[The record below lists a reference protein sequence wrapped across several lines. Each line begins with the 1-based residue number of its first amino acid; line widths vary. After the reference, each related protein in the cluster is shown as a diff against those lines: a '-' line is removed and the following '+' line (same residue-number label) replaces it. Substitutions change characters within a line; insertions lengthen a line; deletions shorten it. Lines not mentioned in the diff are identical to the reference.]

1 MKHGLTQLGHGI
13 LLFLVCSS
21 CVNLERSSP
30 ERHYFVIE
38 LPSGANQTAPS
49 GEDVLMVANLR
60 ISPRYADRSF
70 VYRTSDAGYESD
82 YYNQFLASPDVMISE
97 ELRKGLASASQFK
110 FVVGPANPLQPNY
123 ALEGSINSLYGDF
136 RNAAQP
142 AAVLEMDFFLYRENS
157 NDQAVVIQKR
167 YVKSVPLNAK
177 SPEALVKGWDQALQ
191 EIIAA
196 LAADLK
202 AAKLQGDFPT

>member
-1 MKHGLTQLGHGI
+1 MKHGLTQLGYGI
-13 LLFLVCSS
+13 LFFLVCSA
-21 CVNLERSSP
+21 CVNLERSAP

-38 LPSGANQTAPS
+38 LPNSANQTAPS

-60 ISPRYADRSF
+60 ISSRYADRSF

-110 FVVGPANPLQPNY
+110 FVVGPANPLQPSY
-123 ALEGSINSLYGDF
+123 SLEGSIDSLYGDF

-157 NDQAVVIQKR
+157 NNQGVVVQKR
-167 YVKSVPLNAK
+167 YIKSVPLNAK
-177 SPEALVKGWDQALQ
+177 SPEALVKGWDQALA
-191 EIIAA
+191 EIVGA
-196 LAADLK
+196 LIADLK
-202 AAKLQGDFPT
+202 TADLQVQ

>member
-21 CVNLERSSP
+21 CVNLERDAP

-38 LPSGANQTAPS
+38 IPHNESQTAS
-49 GEDVLMVANLR
+49 GENVLMVANLR

-123 ALEGSINSLYGDF
+123 ALEGAINSLYGDF

-157 NDQAVVIQKR
+157 NDQGVVLQKR

-202 AAKLQGDFPT
+202 TANL

>member
-1 MKHGLTQLGHGI
+1 MKQRLTQLGHGI
-13 LLFLVCSS
+13 LLFLVCSA
-21 CVNLERSSP
+21 CVNLERDAP

-38 LPSGANQTAPS
+38 VSRSADQTAPT
-49 GEDVLMVANLR
+49 GDQVLMVANLR

-70 VYRTSDAGYESD
+70 VYRSSDAGYESD

-97 ELRKGLASASQFK
+97 ELRKGLAASSQFK
-110 FVVGPANPLQPNY
+110 FVVGPANALQPNY
-123 ALEGSINSLYGDF
+123 TLEGSINSLYGDF

-142 AAVLEMDFFLYRENS
+142 AAVLEMDFFLYRENP
-157 NDQAVVIQKR
+157 NNQGVVMQKR
-167 YVKSVPLNAK
+167 YVKSVPLNGK

-191 EIIAA
+191 EIIAS

-202 AAKLQGDFPT
+202 AAKM

>member
-13 LLFLVCSS
+13 LFFLVCSS
-21 CVNLERSSP
+21 CVNLERSAP

-38 LPSGANQTAPS
+38 LPRSADQSAPS
-49 GEDVLMVANLR
+49 GDDVLMVSNLR

-70 VYRTSDAGYESD
+70 VYRTSDTGYEAD
-82 YYNQFLASPDVMISE
+82 YYNQFLASPDVMITE
-97 ELRKGLASASQFK
+97 ELRKGLAASSQFK

-136 RNAAQP
+136 RNASQP

-157 NDQAVVIQKR
+157 NNQGVVLQKR
-167 YVKSVPLNAK
+167 YTKSVPLNAK

-191 EIIAA
+191 EVIAA

-202 AAKLQGDFPT
+202 AASL

>member
-1 MKHGLTQLGHGI
+1 MKHGLAQLGHGI
-13 LLFLVCSS
+13 LFFLVCSA
-21 CVNLERSSP
+21 CVNLERDAP

-38 LPSGANQTAPS
+38 LPRSADQGAPS
-49 GEDVLMVANLR
+49 GDDVLMVSNLR

-97 ELRKGLASASQFK
+97 ELRKGLAASSQFK
-110 FVVGPANPLQPNY
+110 FVVGPANPLPPNY

-157 NDQAVVIQKR
+157 NSQGVVLQKR
-167 YVKSVPLNAK
+167 YVKSVSLNAK
-177 SPEALVKGWDQALQ
+177 SPEALVKGWDQALR

-202 AAKLQGDFPT
+202 VANL

>member
-13 LLFLVCSS
+13 LLFFVCSA
-21 CVNLERSSP
+21 CVNLERDAP

-38 LPSGANQTAPS
+38 VPRGADQTAPS
-49 GEDVLMVANLR
+49 GDNALMVSNLR

-97 ELRKGLASASQFK
+97 ELRKGLAASSQFK

-157 NDQAVVIQKR
+157 NNQGVVLQKR
-167 YVKSVPLNAK
+167 YIKSVPLNAK

-202 AAKLQGDFPT
+202 AANL

>member
-1 MKHGLTQLGHGI
+1 MKPIPTQLGSGI
-13 LLFLVCSS
+13 LGFYLFFSG
-21 CVNLERSSP
+21 CVNLERSAP

-38 LPSGANQTAPS
+38 LPNSANRSVPS
-49 GEDVLMVANLR
+49 GEEVLMVANLR

-82 YYNQFLASPDVMISE
+82 YYNQFLAAPDVMISE
-97 ELRKGLASASQFK
+97 ELRKGLARAAQFK

-123 ALEGSINSLYGDF
+123 ALEGSITSLYGDF

-157 NDQAVVIQKR
+157 NNPGVVVQKR
-167 YVKSVPLNAK
+167 YIKSVPLNGK
-177 SPEALVKGWDQALQ
+177 SPEALVEGWDRALQ

-202 AAKLQGDFPT
+202 AANL